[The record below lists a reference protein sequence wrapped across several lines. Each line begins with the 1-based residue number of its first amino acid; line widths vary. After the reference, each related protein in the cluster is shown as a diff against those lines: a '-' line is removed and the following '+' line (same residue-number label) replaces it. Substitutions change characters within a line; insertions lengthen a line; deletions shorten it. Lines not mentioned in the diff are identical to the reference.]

1 LILVVNGLKGE
12 TATMP
17 HI

>member
-1 LILVVNGLKGE
+1 LVVNGLKGE